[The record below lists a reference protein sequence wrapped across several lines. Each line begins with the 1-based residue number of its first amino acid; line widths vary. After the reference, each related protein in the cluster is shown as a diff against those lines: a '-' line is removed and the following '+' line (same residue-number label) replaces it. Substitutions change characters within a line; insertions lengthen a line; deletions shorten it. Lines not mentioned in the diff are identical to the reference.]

1 MSENNYN
8 NKRKRI
14 LEELDQG
21 KDVSNL
27 ELGMY
32 DLTPYFRTDDFNMNL
47 YESIM
52 INKNYYRKI
61 EHIEGDLYFSP
72 PQYRALKCLYE
83 KDRVIISA
91 PTSFGKTLLVKEYIY
106 QRKPHSI
113 VYIVPTNALAYEL
126 EKSFKENKNFSQY
139 IIFDKCA
146 AIDHLREINDGEE
159 KLFFIG
165 TQEKFLEIDFSLM
178 GEIDLFVIDEAYK
191 LQESVVS
198 NQRAYKLSETFLD
211 SLANSSKK
219 VFLLTPKA
227 KLVGF
232 DKYEFYIFESDFNAV
247 EKNFIVLNESDFFS
261 VLLDKGEEDKTIL
274 FCRTPGQIN
283 DTYKEISSNL
293 SAENIN
299 DFVKRLEE
307 DIHKDWSVVKL
318 LKANIL
324 THHGQM
330 PKYVQNR
337 MINLFNENENNRVL
351 FGTNSISE
359 GINTSTKNLFI
370 HPSATNINDILLLK
384 NTIGRAGR
392 LGKYP
397 IGHIF
402 SIGNIEEQVENEIT
416 ISLAISSE
424 EELSE
429 IEDSRNEDIIA
440 EISRKYNIDSKF
452 FEELIKDHK
461 VSLNKLT
468 KILDSLKKD
477 RRYSS
482 ITNLPFIAC
491 EAFGR
496 EYTTIPSNDIVLM
509 KGYLQTYYKNGNER
523 IFLNDF
529 NDRITFFKSKSNSNW
544 DNTTI
549 INAYMQFIYST
560 LEYYIMPIVNIGIEL
575 KDHNPEWS
583 FGANVISSLEEC
595 KSKYYTKTYGN
606 LNIDDLPD
614 SHKLVI
620 GAMKDYGMNSIIKN
634 LTIEILDEIVKQ
646 LNVRYSTTDVIRAIN
661 YLALNS
667 RNNQSFFKEIKR
679 KYFI

>member
-8 NKRKRI
+8 SKRKRI

-52 INKNYYRKI
+52 INKNYSRKI
-61 EHIEGDLYFSP
+61 EHIDGDLYFSP
-72 PQYRALKCLYE
+72 PQYRALMCLYE

-106 QRKPHSI
+106 QKQPKSI

-146 AIDHLREINDGEE
+146 SIDRLRNINDGEE

-165 TQEKFLEIDFSLM
+165 TQEKFLEIDSSLM

-247 EKNFIVLNESDFFS
+247 EKNFIVLNEADFFS

-293 SAENIN
+293 SVENIN

-337 MINLFNENENNRVL
+337 MINLFNENENYRIL

-416 ISLAISSE
+416 ISLAISAE

-440 EISRKYNIDSKF
+440 EISKKYNIDSKF
-452 FEELIKDHK
+452 FEELIKNHK

-529 NDRITFFKSKSNSNW
+529 NDRIAFFKSKSNSNW

-620 GAMKDYGMNSIIKN
+620 GAMKDYGMNGMIKN

-661 YLALNS
+661 YLSLNS